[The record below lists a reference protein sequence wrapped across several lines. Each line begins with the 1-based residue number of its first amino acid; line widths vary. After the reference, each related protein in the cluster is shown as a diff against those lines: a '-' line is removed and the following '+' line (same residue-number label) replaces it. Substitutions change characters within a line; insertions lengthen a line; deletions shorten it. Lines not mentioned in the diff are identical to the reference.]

1 MSQMTGADADALD
14 AAAEQLTL
22 AADELD
28 ASASSLAS
36 TLGAVRWLGAVSIRF
51 SDLWSSQHNPRMSKT
66 SGFLRD
72 AARDLR
78 GQASDQRRA
87 AESNGSPRTAPVAAA
102 IAPGV
107 TAPKPGR
114 LETDAAR
121 QAILKRADTMLKN
134 DRYLTQ
140 FPGAMAEVRRWRDSF
155 GDRVPTE
162 AEAAQFERYLAAIVM
177 ANYQVRIVTDAATL
191 AMNEF
196 TAMAESAED
205 AATGAMSVA
214 SGGDGIGRVPG
225 AILGFAGD
233 LIDGAVDSEI
243 KGPLIDGAVSLTADQ
258 LGAVAASNMD
268 AQLAAMAGQ
277 AHSTEVTMHNNPF
290 AVAFTGYQASASQIE
305 VAQATGDIAE
315 AFSLLTGDGS
325 VVDSALR
332 NSLSALP
339 GLGQT
344 VSGVMDIGAIAG
356 SSAQAQYHYEA
367 GMMALEVA
375 MGGMQNFANFTNNVV
390 DISPSG
396 TAG

>member
-87 AESNGSPRTAPVAAA
+87 AESNGSPRAAPVAAA

-140 FPGAMAEVRRWRDSF
+140 FPGAMAEVRRWRD
-155 GDRVPTE
+155 E
-162 AEAAQFERYLAAIVM
+162 ALQGLAPRRAALPPPPHRCRPRPER
-177 ANYQVRIVTDAATL
+177 
-191 AMNEF
+191 
-196 TAMAESAED
+196 
-205 AATGAMSVA
+205 G
-214 SGGDGIGRVPG
+214 
-225 AILGFAGD
+225 
-233 LIDGAVDSEI
+233 
-243 KGPLIDGAVSLTADQ
+243 
-258 LGAVAASNMD
+258 
-268 AQLAAMAGQ
+268 QLAVGRW
-277 AHSTEVTMHNNPF
+277 HRSRRR
-290 AVAFTGYQASASQIE
+290 AVLSVSYTH
-305 VAQATGDIAE
+305 
-315 AFSLLTGDGS
+315 LT
-325 VVDSALR
+325 
-332 NSLSALP
+332 LP
-339 GLGQT
+339 
-344 VSGVMDIGAIAG
+344 
-356 SSAQAQYHYEA
+356 
-367 GMMALEVA
+367 
-375 MGGMQNFANFTNNVV
+375 TNRE
-390 DISPSG
+390 G
-396 TAG
+396 